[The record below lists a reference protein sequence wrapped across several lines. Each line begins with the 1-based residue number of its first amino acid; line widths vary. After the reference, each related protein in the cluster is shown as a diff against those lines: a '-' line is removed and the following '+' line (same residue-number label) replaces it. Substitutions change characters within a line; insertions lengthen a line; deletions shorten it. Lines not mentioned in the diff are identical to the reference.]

1 MASKQ
6 SIGERLHLLRL
17 DLGWSAAECAYRLTL
32 NSNDLIIPEAWSAW
46 ERAAD
51 QDPEMQAFLPY
62 ARWVGYMF
70 GIDEEWL
77 LHGSADERPTAD
89 VIELMPQSGDSHD
102 REQ

>member
-6 SIGERLHLLRL
+6 SVGERLHLLRL

-46 ERAAD
+46 ERAANN
-51 QDPEMQAFLPY
+51 DPEMKTFLPY
-62 ARWVGYMF
+62 ARRVGQMF

-77 LHGSADERPTAD
+77 LHGSTDIRSSAD
-89 VIELMPQSGDSHD
+89 VIELTPKPGGSHD
-102 REQ
+102 QEE

>member
-46 ERAAD
+46 ERAANN
-51 QDPEMQAFLPY
+51 DPEMQTFLPY
-62 ARWVGYMF
+62 AQSVGQMF

-77 LHGSADERPTAD
+77 LHGSTDERPTAD
-89 VIELMPQSGDSHD
+89 VIKLMPQAGGSHD
-102 REQ
+102 QEQ

>member
-46 ERAAD
+46 ERAANND
-51 QDPEMQAFLPY
+51 LEMQTFLPY
-62 ARWVGYMF
+62 AHSVSQMF

-77 LHGSADERPTAD
+77 LHGSTDERPTAD
-89 VIELMPQSGDSHD
+89 VIKLMPQSGGGHD
-102 REQ
+102 QEQ

>member
-46 ERAAD
+46 ERAANN
-51 QDPEMQAFLPY
+51 DPEMQTFLPY
-62 ARWVGYMF
+62 ARSVGQMF

-77 LHGSADERPTAD
+77 LHGSTDERPTAD
-89 VIELMPQSGDSHD
+89 VIELMPQSGGSHD
-102 REQ
+102 QEQ